1 MAKLKL
7 KTIED
12 LQKYADGA
20 DEEISKLTSTVN
32 EQGIQVTAFIEK
44 LKSLQTIIKGGK
56 RGFAGAAGDGVESL
70 EQTDLANVEFEKFLK
85 TTYKK
90 HANEELSVE
99 DRDFL
104 LAQKDKGRR
113 YFLQKALV
121 GTPLVDDST
130 TGSYVVPEEWHNEI
144 DRVVHEASQ
153 LVPLVTNFPMKS
165 RVKYIPVKNAGVG
178 FTYIPNDSDAT
189 TEASPTFGQKTLT
202 SYSYFLWISL
212 TEALLEDDIAGLGA
226 YFREIV
232 GEAYVDAF
240 ESEFLTGIGA
250 PTTGILTNASVRT
263 TSMSAGSS
271 GFGDIKIGDFINM
284 EGDLSERNG
293 ALRGARFLM
302 SPYTWNLVRGLT
314 DADGRPYIHPG
325 WTGPAAR
332 ELLGY
337 PVLTSYQMP
346 DSSDSAVNTP
356 FIALGNP
363 RYFAYGDRVGL
374 EMKLFDN
381 TIQALKHSEIFFRFR
396 FRAAFE
402 HTQPADFT
410 VLKTAPA

>member
-1 MAKLKL
+1 MAKL

-12 LQKYADGA
+12 LQKYADDA
-20 DEEISKLTSTVN
+20 DEEISQLTTTVKD
-32 EQGIQVTAFIEK
+32 QGIQVAAFIEK
-44 LKSLQTIIKGGK
+44 LKSLQTMIKGEGPAYANPPADM
-56 RGFAGAAGDGVESL
+56 RMESL
-70 EQTDLANVEFEKFLK
+70 DQTARADREFEKFLK
-85 TTYKK
+85 MAYKK
-90 HANEELSVE
+90 NANEELSVE

-104 LAQKDKGRR
+104 LAQKNKGQR

-130 TGSYVVPEEWHNEI
+130 TGSYVVPEEWDNEI
-144 DRVVHEASQ
+144 GRVVHETSQ
-153 LVPLVTNFPMKS
+153 LVPLVTNFPMNS

-189 TEASPTFGQKTLT
+189 TEANPTFAQKTLT
-202 SYSYFLWISL
+202 SYTYALWISL

-226 YFREIV
+226 YFRQIV
-232 GEAYVDAF
+232 AEAYVDIF
-240 ESEFLTGIGA
+240 ETEFLTGTGA
-250 PTTGILTNASVRT
+250 PTTGILTNASVRS
-263 TSMSAGSS
+263 TSMAAGST

-293 ALRGARFLM
+293 ALRGARLHM
-302 SPYTWNLVRGLT
+302 SPYTWNLARGLT

-346 DSSDSAVNTP
+346 DSNDSAANTP

-374 EMKLFDN
+374 EMKLFDK
-381 TIQALKHSEIFFRFR
+381 TIQALTNTEIFFRFR